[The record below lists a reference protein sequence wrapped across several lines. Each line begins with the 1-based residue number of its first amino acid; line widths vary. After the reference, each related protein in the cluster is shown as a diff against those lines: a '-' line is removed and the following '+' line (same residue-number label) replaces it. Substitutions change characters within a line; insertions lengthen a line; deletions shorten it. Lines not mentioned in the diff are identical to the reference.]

1 MKLIGITLFAFTLSL
16 TTFSQ
21 DSIFSR
27 MAIENL
33 KLFSPQP
40 EGFVGDGWDYIKNKV
55 EISQNILVGEDHFS
69 NEIPLFIKAISDI
82 TKFDNFYIEV
92 DPYTTKLLEGSFKLP
107 EEEQKS
113 FLSKYKNILSFYS
126 LKPEYDLLEHIMN
139 SGTNL
144 LGSDQI
150 VMFDDQ
156 LIFEDV
162 LKRTKNPQAI
172 PIYKTIIEQ
181 SKLFYEDFLKNT
193 HNPMT
198 MYFMSSDFLMQL
210 DKLEKLELTEEEHQ
224 IINDMRLSVSI
235 YKEQNHNKRVKLIL
249 NQLMKDYPKWKDS
262 KNLFKYGANHLARG
276 ESFLTV
282 YDIGNMVSNITKSNF
297 QESFHIMIVGESGFL
312 GSIFEIFPPSE
323 VDTQNGF
330 YLSYLKPLFRITE
343 GNQWHLFNM
352 EPIRKAIEKNHL
364 KIDNVNLL
372 RVVKGYD
379 VLVIIPEV
387 TPAKF

>member
-1 MKLIGITLFAFTLSL
+1 
-16 TTFSQ
+16 
-21 DSIFSR
+21 
-27 MAIENL
+27 
-33 KLFSPQP
+33 
-40 EGFVGDGWDYIKNKV
+40 
-55 EISQNILVGEDHFS
+55 
-69 NEIPLFIKAISDI
+69 
-82 TKFDNFYIEV
+82 
-92 DPYTTKLLEGSFKLP
+92 
-107 EEEQKS
+107 
-113 FLSKYKNILSFYS
+113 
-126 LKPEYDLLEHIMN
+126 
-139 SGTNL
+139 
-144 LGSDQI
+144 
-150 VMFDDQ
+150 MFDDQ

-210 DKLEKLELTEEEHQ
+210 DKLEELELTEEEHQ

-323 VDTQNGF
+323 VDTENGF

-352 EPIRKAIEKNHL
+352 ETIRKAIEKNHL